1 MEDVLDAV
9 ALVACPS
16 PLCNEKDCE
25 CSDGMGE
32 DGGEST
38 GMISWAKSSMS
49 STVNCVSPIGPVPMV
64 SLIRSAKPGR

>member
-1 MEDVLDAV
+1 MEDVLDA
-9 ALVACPS
+9 AELVACLS

-25 CSDGMGE
+25 CSEGMGE

-38 GMISWAKSSMS
+38 GTISWAKSSMS
-49 STVNCVSPIGPVPMV
+49 STVNCVSPIGPVPIV